1 MIEEISL
8 ILLQHMGQKV
18 HPVGFRLGTTK
29 THNSK
34 WFTNPKTYPIFVAQD
49 QFLRK
54 TLMEKYRAAGISN
67 IEISRKVNQIFLT
80 LRTAKPNII
89 VDIDNAESSLNT
101 LRKEL
106 EGQLHKYTLQTI
118 LSQKKYAFFE
128 ELYFENG
135 KATQINIHVT
145 KLSSPNTDVHFIG
158 SFLVEKLEGRVAF
171 RRAIRQAVQLAQRQ
185 KVEGIKIQ
193 ISGRLNGAE
202 IARNEWVREGRVPL
216 QTLRANIDY
225 TYTTAKTIY
234 GLLGIKIWI
243 FQGNKTGNS

>member
-1 MIEEISL
+1 
-8 ILLQHMGQKV
+8 MGQKV

-54 TLMEKYRAAGISN
+54 TLMEKYRDAGISN

-80 LRTAKPNII
+80 LRTAKPNVI
-89 VDIDNAESSLNT
+89 VDMDNAEGNLNV

-106 EGQLHKYTLQTI
+106 EGLLHKYTLNNI
-118 LSQKKYAFFE
+118 LSQKKYEFFE
-128 ELYFENG
+128 KLYFENG

-145 KLSSPNTDVHFIG
+145 KLANPNADVHFIG
-158 SFLVEKLEGRVAF
+158 NFLVERLEERVAF
-171 RRAIRQAVQLAQRQ
+171 RRAIRQAVKLAQRQ
-185 KVEGIKIQ
+185 NVEGIKIQ

-202 IARNEWVREGRVPL
+202 IARSEWVREGRVPL

-243 FQGNKTGNS
+243 FQGNKSENS